1 MWQIN
6 LSDNMD
12 LTQGTEK
19 EKHGRAKKMMLWF
32 GIVSLI
38 MSFAGWTSAF
48 VVSSSREDW
57 LDGFKLPSSFTIS
70 VVLIIIS
77 SLILIFAKRA
87 LKSGNR
93 SQTTLFLLI
102 TFGLGVGFIVSQL
115 IGFQQI
121 IDLGYN
127 FTGPTSNI
135 TMSYIY
141 IIAAVH
147 ILHVVVGLIC
157 LLVVIYNH
165 FKQKYNTE
173 NMLGFE
179 LAANF
184 WHFVDILWL
193 YLFLFLYFMS

>member
-1 MWQIN
+1 M
-6 LSDNMD
+6 
-12 LTQGTEK
+12 
-19 EKHGRAKKMMLWF
+19 F
-32 GIVSLI
+32 
-38 MSFAGWTSAF
+38 
-48 VVSSSREDW
+48 
-57 LDGFKLPSSFTIS
+57 
-70 VVLIIIS
+70 
-77 SLILIFAKRA
+77 
-87 LKSGNR
+87 
-93 SQTTLFLLI
+93 
-102 TFGLGVGFIVSQL
+102 GVGFIVSQL
-115 IGFQQI
+115 MGFQQI
-121 IDLGYN
+121 IELGYN

-165 FKQKYNTE
+165 FKQKYKAE
-173 NMLGFE
+173 HMLGFE

>member
-1 MWQIN
+1 
-6 LSDNMD
+6 MD
-12 LTQGTEK
+12 LTEGTLEEK
-19 EKHGRAKKMMLWF
+19 NGRAKKMMLWF
-32 GIVSLI
+32 GIASLI

-57 LDGFKLPSSFTIS
+57 LKDFVLPNAFIIS
-70 VVLIIIS
+70 VVVMLIS
-77 SLILIFAKRA
+77 SVTFILAKRA
-87 LKSGNR
+87 LINSNR
-93 SQTTLFLLI
+93 QLATIWLLVTLV
-102 TFGLGVGFIVSQL
+102 LGIAFIVNQFL
-115 IGFQQI
+115 GFQEI
-121 IDLGYN
+121 INNGYN

-141 IIAAVH
+141 LIAMVH

-165 FKQKYNTE
+165 FKQKYNAT

-179 LAANF
+179 LAATF

-193 YLFLFLYFMS
+193 YLFFFLFFFR